1 MTPNDTRVGSRERER
16 QCCLDW
22 TSEGAGRKEQLDFS
36 MSLHLRLQH
45 QHGRV
50 ASCSTDRITN
60 ASQQSSLQRLNA
72 AGVPL
77 DCSGAAKVVYTLH
90 LSSLTHSPAHV
101 TLIAPPCHACS

>member
-50 ASCSTDRITN
+50 ASC
-60 ASQQSSLQRLNA
+60 
-72 AGVPL
+72 
-77 DCSGAAKVVYTLH
+77 
-90 LSSLTHSPAHV
+90 
-101 TLIAPPCHACS
+101 